1 MGNGGARATNFLD
14 IHSLSVANEPT
25 LSLSKNRHG
34 RRLTFGWELD
44 TMGVSVIGEV
54 SPISQPVGS
63 SHARGTSDAPLVY

>member
-25 LSLSKNRHG
+25 CQYIEKSPD

-44 TMGVSVIGEV
+44 TMGVSVSGEV